1 MLPRELGRRDVPL
14 AGVGPAALG
23 AGLLPLLAG
32 CAGTQLI
39 PVGTSADREISVV
52 ERSGIELTARVR
64 PGLQHLPARITPIRI
79 NLTNQSG
86 EGIYFDPQDVEFVL
100 GAGQA
105 PLETLLPEELP
116 PPRPLGLGI
125 DPTSPYASA
134 RSAPAAAGAALGY
147 FGLTPLNGF
156 AVGVWH
162 DPMTWAWLMNT
173 AFERSFID
181 AGESRSGYIYLKT
194 PPQGLERIVLR
205 VRVRSGAG
213 SGAFETLEIPYAT
226 D

>member
-1 MLPRELGRRDVPL
+1 MTTRELERGPCAVAR
-14 AGVGPAALG
+14 GVTLGVALLV
-23 AGLLPLLAG
+23 AMAG
-32 CAGTQLI
+32 CAGTQLVPLGSPAENDI
-39 PVGTSADREISVV
+39 AVV

-64 PGLQHLPARITPIRI
+64 PGLQHLPRRITPVRI
-79 NLTNQSG
+79 TLKNQSG
-86 EGIYFDPQDVEFVL
+86 EGIYFDPKEVELAL
-100 GAGQA
+100 GPGQA
-105 PLETLLPEELP
+105 ALETIPPEELP

-134 RSAPAAAGAALGY
+134 RGAPAAAGAALGY

-173 AFERSFID
+173 AFDSSFID
-181 AGESRSGYIYLKT
+181 SGESRAGYIYLKT
-194 PPQGLERIVLR
+194 PPQGVDRITLR

-213 SGAFETLEIPYAT
+213 SGAVETLEIPYAI